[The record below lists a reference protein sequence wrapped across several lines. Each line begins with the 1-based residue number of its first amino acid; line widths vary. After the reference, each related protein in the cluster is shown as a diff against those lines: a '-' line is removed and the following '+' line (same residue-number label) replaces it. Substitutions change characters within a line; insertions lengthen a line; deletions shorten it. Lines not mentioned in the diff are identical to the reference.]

1 MERHWHH
8 PPLGIIMATWQDIRA
23 VFDKLIAQFANVNG
37 DIDIDLYDQ
46 IDLID
51 KIGIFKRESVTK
63 TNFTRR
69 V

>member
-1 MERHWHH
+1 
-8 PPLGIIMATWQDIRA
+8 MATWQEIRTI
-23 VFDKLIAQFANVNG
+23 FNKLIAQFANVNG

-51 KIGIFKRESVTK
+51 KVGIFKRESVTK

>member
-1 MERHWHH
+1 
-8 PPLGIIMATWQDIRA
+8 MATWQSIRT

-37 DIDIDLYDQ
+37 NIDIDLYDQ

-51 KIGIFKRESVTK
+51 KLGVWKRESVTK

-69 V
+69 

>member
-1 MERHWHH
+1 
-8 PPLGIIMATWQDIRA
+8 MATWQWIRS
-23 VFDKLIAQFANVNG
+23 VFDKLIAQFADVNG

-51 KIGIFKRESVTK
+51 KIQIFKRESVTK

-69 V
+69 T

>member
-1 MERHWHH
+1 
-8 PPLGIIMATWQDIRA
+8 MASWQYIRT

-37 DIDIDLYDQ
+37 NIDIDLYDQ

-51 KIGIFKRESVTK
+51 KLSVFKRSSVTK

-69 V
+69 